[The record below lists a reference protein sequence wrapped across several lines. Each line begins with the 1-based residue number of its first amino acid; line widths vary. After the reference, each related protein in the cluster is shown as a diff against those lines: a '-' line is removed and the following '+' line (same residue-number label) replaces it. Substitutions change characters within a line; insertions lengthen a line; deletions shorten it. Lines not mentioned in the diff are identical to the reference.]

1 MSATP
6 LYWLWK
12 KELPIKQIKILNKII
27 MKKYEKMEDVK
38 YAAKD
43 LYGNNTKKNTETY
56 IIDYRYIKKY
66 IDHLV
71 QKAFIINKY
80 NFNYDL
86 YGIPNV
92 YKCNYN
98 IYKDSTLSNYD
109 WHIDGI
115 KNPYSD
121 IKLTFI
127 INLSEKLY
135 EGGTFMLEHN
145 NTFEVNDFNEPGDM
159 ILFISRTRHKV
170 TPVTKGIRKNITLF
184 FDGPAFK

>member
-12 KELPIKQIKILNKII
+12 KQLPIKQIKILNKII
-27 MKKYEKMEDVK
+27 MKKYEMVEPVE

-43 LYGNNTKKNTETY
+43 LYDNNTKKNTETY
-56 IIDYRYIKKY
+56 IVHYKYIKKY
-66 IDHLV
+66 IENLV
-71 QKAFIINKY
+71 QKAFAINKY
-80 NFNYDL
+80 NFNYD
-86 YGIPNV
+86 V
-92 YKCNYN
+92 YNLSDGYTCNYN
-98 IYKDSTLSNYD
+98 VYKDSTLANYD
-109 WHIDGI
+109 WHIDGT
-115 KNPYSD
+115 KDPYRD

-145 NTFEVNDFNEPGDM
+145 NTFEINNFNEPGDM

>member
-1 MSATP
+1 MSAAP

-12 KELPIKQIKILNKII
+12 KQLPIEQIKILNKII
-27 MKKYEKMEDVK
+27 MKKYEMVEPVE

-43 LYGNNTKKNTETY
+43 LYDNNTKKNTKTY
-56 IIDYRYIKKY
+56 IVHYKYIKKY
-66 IDHLV
+66 IENLV
-71 QKAFIINKY
+71 QKAFAINKY
-80 NFNYDL
+80 NFNYD
-86 YGIPNV
+86 V
-92 YKCNYN
+92 YNLSDGYTCNYN
-98 IYKDSTLSNYD
+98 VYKDSTLANYD
-109 WHIDGI
+109 WHIDGT
-115 KNPYSD
+115 KDPYRD

-145 NTFEVNDFNEPGDM
+145 NTFEINNFNEPGDM